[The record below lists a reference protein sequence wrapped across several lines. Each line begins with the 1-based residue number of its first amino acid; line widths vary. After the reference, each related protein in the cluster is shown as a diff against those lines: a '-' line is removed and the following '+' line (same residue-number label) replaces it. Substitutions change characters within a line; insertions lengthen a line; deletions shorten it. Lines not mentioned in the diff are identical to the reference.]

1 MKRPIEREL
10 VTCAE
15 AAEIL
20 GISLQA
26 VYQGLRNG
34 IIGHELVLGR
44 KMIDPDR
51 LVQRWRGLSDQE
63 AWAQRCNGFLDLEC
77 WGPPPWSADQWI
89 TLRNVIEMAWE

>member
-34 IIGHELVLGR
+34 IISHELVLGR

-51 LVQRWRGLSDQE
+51 LVQRWRGVSDQE
-63 AWAQRCNGFLDLEC
+63 AWAARCNGF
-77 WGPPPWSADQWI
+77 WTWSARARRRGRGI
-89 TLRNVIEMAWE
+89 SGSL